1 VLGLLVTA
9 GAVLVTGCS
18 RDTQSGEQRR
28 RDVDESVARR
38 SAGDRAADSVVRRR
52 SAAILPAARRERRP
66 RRLRAACATCH
77 EGRTPPP
84 GSEQPSAVCID
95 CHASSHEPIQA
106 CYAGAVRG
114 VAVPADTMFLAR
126 VSCVGC
132 HSDTTFTAPVGAAR
146 NAALDGMCTSC
157 HGRRFGGMLAMWR
170 NGVEWRTQAV
180 SAYVAQ
186 AVADPRLAGDAARAR
201 VRVARDAMQ
210 LLRTVGALHNV
221 RGADQL
227 FRAALDSTT
236 AAYRRAGVAAPARPA
251 LGPDPASNECLGC
264 HYGVESAR
272 TTIYDQKFD
281 HASHV
286 VRADVACKDCHSAA
300 TYFAGAKSGATDQG
314 RAVDAKHGKTTLTAA
329 SCESCHHSPT
339 TKVGCTACH
348 AGDERLKKSVRVV
361 MALKLAGEGA
371 DKSHR
376 RVPAC
381 AAREVELRELPHGAG
396 FGAQHRAVRVV
407 PHRSSQGTRIG
418 LCVVP
423 YVDHAGHA
431 HDGHPLQVRH
441 VSRAGDGRQ
450 AAPRSCLLREL
461 PREAGNHEPGR
472 ECSPCHL
479 HLSPSE
485 VRRRMLAAEAARPA
499 PPRRPDARPTGRRSL
514 GRRPVVC
521 HGAALS
527 RVRGK
532 ARRVFVPHSLAR
544 VGGDPPVCEHGTP

>member
-1 VLGLLVTA
+1 MRHARRSRAAGGPLVGAVRVVRAAVLGLLVTA

-38 SAGDRAADSVVRRR
+38 SAGDRAADTASLVTPVRDD
-52 SAAILPAARRERRP
+52 SLIGAARGVGAEATV
-66 RRLRAACATCH
+66 RAACATCH
-77 EGRTPPP
+77 EGAHAAPLGR
-84 GSEQPSAVCID
+84 GERPSAVCID

-106 CYAGAVRG
+106 FYAGAVRG

-236 AAYRRAGVAAPARPA
+236 AAYRRAGVTAPARPA

-361 MALKLAGEGA
+361 MALKLKPEKAPTSRTVA
-371 DKSHR
+371 FQH
-376 RVPAC
+376 
-381 AAREVELRELPHGAG
+381 
-396 FGAQHRAVRVV
+396 AQHEKSSCESCHTAPGSVRNIATCASCHTDHHKERA
-407 PHRSSQGTRIG
+407 SG
-418 LCVVP
+418 CVSCHTSTMLATHTMDTHFKCATCHERETVAKLLP
-423 YVDHAGHA
+423 DRAFCVSCHVK
-431 HDGHPLQVRH
+431 QV
-441 VSRAGDGRQ
+441 
-450 AAPRSCLLREL
+450 
-461 PREAGNHEPGR
+461 NHEPGR

-499 PPRRPDARPTGRRSL
+499 PPR
-514 GRRPVVC
+514 
-521 HGAALS
+521 
-527 RVRGK
+527 
-532 ARRVFVPHSLAR
+532 
-544 VGGDPPVCEHGTP
+544 